1 MTRHRAER
9 DEEAMDQERNFYEI
23 LGVEVYATPQQIQ
36 ASFQKKIDNI
46 NRSDRFN
53 DLDTYAQVLKAYQ
66 VLSDDEKRKDYD
78 HYLKVSYDLGIVSE
92 APNLP
97 MHTEKKR
104 ATLRVTPAEL
114 QRRDEGFIEKV
125 QQIVRKGQVNKVR
138 IKYGD
143 KVLLPA
149 VPLSLFLAAEA
160 LTFVGAGLVRAL
172 VANVGIGTLL
182 DVEFINDA
190 EEHYN
195 EGARHYQSGDL
206 EEAISE
212 YRQAISIDSNY
223 AEAYLNLGVI
233 YKIQG
238 DLDGARG
245 YFEKALSIDPHG
257 VVGRSAKDNLRKIE
271 TMY

>member
-1 MTRHRAER
+1 
-9 DEEAMDQERNFYEI
+9 MDDERNFYEI
-23 LGVEVYATPQQIQ
+23 LGVDAYATPQQIQ
-36 ASFQKKIDNI
+36 TAFQKKIDGV
-46 NRSDRFN
+46 NRSERFN
-53 DLDTYAQVLKAYQ
+53 DLDTYATILKAYQ

-78 HYLKVSYDLGIVSE
+78 HYLKVSFDLGIVQE
-92 APNLP
+92 APMYLT
-97 MHTEKKR
+97 HSEKKR

-114 QRRDEGFIEKV
+114 EHRDPGFVEKV
-125 QQIVRKGQVNKVR
+125 QQIIRKGQVNKVR
-138 IKYGD
+138 VKYGD

-195 EGARHYQSGDL
+195 EGVRHYQSGDL
-206 EEAISE
+206 EEAVGE
-212 YRQAISIDSNY
+212 YRQAISIDPNY
-223 AEAYLNLGVI
+223 TEAFLNLGVI

-238 DLDGARG
+238 DVDGARS
-245 YFEKALSIDPHG
+245 YFEKALALDPHG
-257 VVGRSAKDNLRKIE
+257 VVGRQAKENLRKLE
-271 TMY
+271 GL

>member
-1 MTRHRAER
+1 ME
-9 DEEAMDQERNFYEI
+9 DDRNFYEI
-23 LGVEVYATPQQIQ
+23 LGVDVVATPQQIQ
-36 ASFQKKIDNI
+36 AAFQKKIDAM
-46 NRSDRFN
+46 NRSERFN
-53 DLDTYAQVLKAYQ
+53 DLDTFAAILKAYQ

-78 HYLKVSYDLGIVSE
+78 HYLKVGHDLGIVQE
-92 APNLP
+92 PLFLT
-97 MHTEKKR
+97 HTEKKR

-114 QRRDEGFIEKV
+114 QHRDQSFVEKV
-125 QQIVRKGQVNKVR
+125 QGIIRKGQVNKVR

-195 EGARHYQSGDL
+195 EGVRHYQSGDL
-206 EEAISE
+206 EEAIGE
-212 YRQAISIDSNY
+212 YRQAISIDPNY
-223 AEAYLNLGVI
+223 TEAYLNLGVI

-245 YFEKALSIDPHG
+245 YFEKVLSLDPHG
-257 VVGRSAKDNLRKIE
+257 VVGRQAKENLRKLE
-271 TMY
+271 TL